1 MTTDPVLRGAGR
13 RETRERAVELGYEAL
28 QRGLDVDALLATLTL
43 APDDYTVDLLRWTEE
58 EQAASDAR
66 IQDKATG
73 WTLGRMPRL
82 DLLIMR
88 LAVAELVRGTTPRG
102 VVLAEATE
110 LASRYSTES
119 SGRFVNGVLSA
130 IARDLDGGHTAVPG

>member
-1 MTTDPVLRGAGR
+1 MSTDPVLRGTGR
-13 RETRERAVELGYEAL
+13 REARERAVELGYEAL
-28 QRGLDVDALLATLTL
+28 QRDLGVDALLDTLTL
-43 APDDYTVDLLRWTEE
+43 PPDDYTVELLRWAEAE
-58 EQAASDAR
+58 RSASDAR
-66 IQDKATG
+66 IQAKATG
-73 WTLGRMPRL
+73 WTLERMPRL

-88 LAVAELVRGTTPRG
+88 LAVAELVRGETPRG

-130 IARDLDGGHTAVPG
+130 IARDLEDETG